1 MAKLYELAAEI
12 EAVLAAADP
21 DTGELP
27 ADLAER
33 LDALGLSLETK
44 ADQCCRLVRQEQADA
59 TAYEQ
64 ESRRLGDLA
73 KAAWNRAD
81 RVKAY
86 VRDCLQRAGLKK
98 MQTELFQLTVCANG
112 QPSVTLEDGAEIPR
126 NYCRWTESLD
136 KGAVIDAWKAG
147 KPLPAGVSVATGSHL
162 RLR

>member
-12 EAVLAAADP
+12 ESVLAAADAE
-21 DTGELP
+21 TGELP
-27 ADLAER
+27 PDLAER

-44 ADQCCRLVRQEQADA
+44 ADQCCRLIRQEQADA

-73 KAAWNRAD
+73 RAAWNRAD

-98 MQTELFQLTVCANG
+98 LDTPLFKLTVAANG

-136 KGAVIDAWKAG
+136 KAKVVEDYKAG
-147 KPLPAGVSVATGSHL
+147 KPLPACVSVATGSHL